1 MAKSSNLTEDDAST
15 AILGQNM
22 AIGEAQVS
30 LAGVAPV
37 PAKAPGSSV
46 PSAPVVLSPAQPST
60 TTTAPTSSVD
70 VTVPNKSGPVVFS
83 LVVTD
88 NLGVKSQPAYA
99 TVNIQSPPVAVL
111 VAAPATVTTGGAITL
126 SGSGSTSS
134 GSIASYTFSLV
145 PAAG

>member
-1 MAKSSNLTEDDAST
+1 MTQSSTSTGDGAAT
-15 AILGQNM
+15 AILGQNTS
-22 AIGEAQVS
+22 IGEAPVS
-30 LAGVAPV
+30 LAGVAPAG
-37 PAKAPGSSV
+37 PNAPGS
-46 PSAPVVLSPAQPST
+46 PAAAAPIALSPSQPST
-60 TTTAPTSSVD
+60 TSAAPTSSVE

-111 VAAPATVTTGGAITL
+111 VATPATVTAGGAITL
-126 SGSGSTSS
+126 SGAGSTSS